1 MRFDDR
7 KAVVT
12 GAARGIG
19 RSLAL
24 ALADHGADVAI
35 ADIDVEGAQEVAAEV
50 DDRGQTGVAI
60 ETDVTDYDSAMTM
73 GDRAIEALGTVDT
86 LVNNAGYWTVKP
98 FTDTEPDEWERDIGI
113 CFEGSL
119 NCTKAVIDH
128 MIEEEYGR
136 ILNIVSDAGRIGEP
150 HLAVYSGAKAGV
162 IGFGKALA
170 KEVAR
175 YNITVNNLAL
185 GVTDTPG
192 ASDFIESFGRDGLER
207 QYPVG
212 RLGRPDDA
220 VVGALF
226 FLQDDAEFVTGQTL
240 SASGGYTTI

>member
-1 MRFDDR
+1 MRFADR
-7 KAVVT
+7 SAVVT
-12 GAARGIG
+12 GAGRGIG
-19 RSLAL
+19 RSIAL
-24 ALADHGADVAI
+24 ALADEGANVAI
-35 ADIDVEGAQEVAAEV
+35 ADIDEEGAQAVADEIE
-50 DDRGQTGVAI
+50 DRGQTGVAI
-60 ETDVTDYDSAMTM
+60 ETDVTDYDSTMAMGERAVEAM
-73 GDRAIEALGTVDT
+73 GSVDI
-86 LVNNAGYWTVKP
+86 LVNNAGYWSVKP
-98 FTDTEPDEWERDIGI
+98 FTDIEPDEWERDIGI

-119 NCTKAVIDH
+119 NCTKALIDN

-150 HLAVYSGAKAGV
+150 HLAVYSGAKSGV

-192 ASDFIESFGRDGLER
+192 ASDFIESFGREDLER
-207 QYPVG
+207 QYPMG
-212 RLGRPDDA
+212 RLGRPEDA

-226 FLQDDAEFVTGQTL
+226 FLQDDAEFITGQTL
-240 SASGGYTTI
+240 SASGGYTTA